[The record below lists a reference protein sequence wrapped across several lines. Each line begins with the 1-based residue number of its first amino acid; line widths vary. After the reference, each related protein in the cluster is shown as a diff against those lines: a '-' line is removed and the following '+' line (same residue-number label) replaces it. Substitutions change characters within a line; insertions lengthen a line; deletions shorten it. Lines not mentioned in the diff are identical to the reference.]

1 MGSKPQD
8 LSLACSFLFSLLLLF
23 PFLTSPPP
31 PPPLLDDHEQLPSRT
46 RTRRLDDG
54 DYDDDDN
61 RRRPK
66 KKRRVG
72 DHFNPDNDELMD
84 HYLKKKIQGIDVQQL
99 HQGIREVDIL
109 NYEPQQ
115 LPEES
120 AVKTEKWY
128 WYFFYRLENY
138 GKRPSSGEFGKI
150 TRKLK
155 SGKGTWKPTGKEH
168 QAKGNHSEWTMH
180 EYHLLPDIVPNP
192 KQYVIVK
199 LIRKGG
205 MPANLSP
212 AKNGEVINLPAK
224 VKRRPTSSIAAVGCE
239 DHSLAASPSNENSS
253 QSFVVLNAEQDLN
266 NYDLNQNG
274 NVELE
279 PPSQTM
285 ISDPCLVDE
294 QGSSKDMSTS
304 SCVVDNPQTELG
316 GSIYGYQPIQSIPLD
331 QELQVPHCDTNFS
344 IDLSPITQADL
355 DEFFGLNDYEP
366 SPQSIHLDQ
375 ELQVPLCDT
384 NFNIDLSPFT
394 QADLDEILGL
404 NDCEPS
410 PQSPKHFEQIPL
422 PSQGWDNA
430 RHSPQLNHKI

>member
-1 MGSKPQD
+1 MDSKPQD
-8 LSLACSFLFSLLLLF
+8 LSLACSFLFCLLLIF

-31 PPPLLDDHEQLPSRT
+31 PLPPLLDDHEQLPSRT

-115 LPEES
+115 LPELS

-155 SGKGTWKPTGKEH
+155 SEKGTWKPTGTEH
-168 QAKGNHSEWTMH
+168 QVLSEKTNQRIGTTKCLTYIPSSKPKAKGNHSEWTMH
-180 EYHLLPDIVPNP
+180 EYHLLPHVPNP
-192 KQYVIVK
+192 EQYVIVK

-224 VKRRPTSSIAAVGCE
+224 VKRRLTSSIAAVGCE
-239 DHSLAASPSNENSS
+239 DHSLAASSFNENSS
-253 QSFVVLNAEQDLN
+253 QSFVVSNAEQDWN
-266 NYDLNQNG
+266 NSDLNQNG

-285 ISDPCLVDE
+285 SSDPCLVDK

-304 SCVVDNPQTELG
+304 SCVVDNPQTELE
-316 GSIYGYQPIQSIPLD
+316 GSINNHQPIQSID
-331 QELQVPHCDTNFS
+331 
-344 IDLSPITQADL
+344 
-355 DEFFGLNDYEP
+355 P
-366 SPQSIHLDQ
+366 SPSTPAEIT
-375 ELQVPLCDT
+375 P
-384 NFNIDLSPFT
+384 
-394 QADLDEILGL
+394 ADWEMLREMFGI
-404 NDCEPS
+404 EPS
-410 PQSPKHFEQIPL
+410 PQSPNTLSKFRSLHRVGTML
-422 PSQGWDNA
+422 DH
-430 RHSPQLNHKI
+430 HS